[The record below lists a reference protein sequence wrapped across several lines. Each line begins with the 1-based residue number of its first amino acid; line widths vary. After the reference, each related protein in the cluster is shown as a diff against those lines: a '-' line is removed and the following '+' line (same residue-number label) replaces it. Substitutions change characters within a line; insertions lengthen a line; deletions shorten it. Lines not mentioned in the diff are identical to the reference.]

1 MVDGRTAK
9 KLYHK
14 FKLEYSNKLIF
25 YDKSMKSN
33 VIQSVSLFA
42 VCVPTLLGSKFF
54 KPERLYLHHS
64 GSSTTAASKRTK
76 LLFWLSLE

>member
-54 KPERLYLHHS
+54 SQR
-64 GSSTTAASKRTK
+64 GFICIIVAAAPP
-76 LLFWLSLE
+76 LLRSEQNYFFD